1 MTPPNLKWFFLSIE
15 NPKGTYNAGI
25 EVYKGIN
32 LVYRKIQG
40 QRGVWGAEENQEG
53 SSNPYI
59 QDYVAHQ
66 DTIRRGI
73 RRCRE

>member
-1 MTPPNLKWFFLSIE
+1 MTLPNLNWFSLNIE
-15 NPKGTYNAGI
+15 NPEGTYNIGI

-32 LVYRKIQG
+32 LVYRNIQG

-66 DTIRRGI
+66 DTILRAI
-73 RRCRE
+73 RKCQE

>member
-1 MTPPNLKWFFLSIE
+1 MTLPNLKRLSLSIE
-15 NPKGTYNAGI
+15 NPDGADNIGI

-32 LVYRKIQG
+32 LVYRNIQG

-59 QDYVAHQ
+59 QAYVAHQ
-66 DTIRRGI
+66 YRHFPAGY
-73 RRCRE
+73 